1 MQVARAAPK
10 RLDGRM
16 LEFLKPRG
24 RADRPNGKR
33 NKTMRGKAAV
43 TFAARLTFEDVS
55 RSFGDMVA
63 LDHVSLD
70 VAPGEVLCLLGP
82 SGCGKTTLLR
92 IAAGVERPTGGRVL
106 LDEQEVA
113 GAQPLRA
120 AGKTRRGLDVPGLCA
135 LPASHHPRQCRLRLR
150 SLSRAE
156 AKAEALAA
164 LQRVGLA
171 HCAHEYPHILSG
183 GEQQRVALARAIAP
197 RPSVVLMDEPFSGL
211 DSRLRESMREE
222 TLAILHETHATA
234 IIVTHDAEEAMRM
247 GDRVALLRKGRV
259 VQTGSALD
267 LYRAPKDILAARTF
281 SDLNE
286 IAARIE
292 QGSAAT
298 PLGTVCG
305 RWTCRGRRRHRLRA
319 AAWRAAARGGAGGAG
334 ARARCALS
342 RRRGAGRGRGAGAR
356 CSTARPRARGP
367 TCRLKARRSAYRWI
381 AARCLSSPP
390 RTARRRP
397 DAEPPACGP
406 SAALP

>member
-55 RSFGDMVA
+55 RSFGDTIA

-113 GAQPLRA
+113 GANRFVPPE
-120 AGKTRRGLDVPGLCA
+120 KRGVGLMFQDYALFPHLTILDNVAFG
-135 LPASHHPRQCRLRLR
+135 LR

-197 RPSVVLMDEPFSGL
+197 RPSVVFMDEPFSGL

-298 PLGTVCG
+298 PLGRFAADGLAEGADAIVCVRQRGVRLLEAGQGVPG
-305 RWTCRGRRRHRLRA
+305 RVRDARFLGDVALVEVAVQGLDAPLLARVRGA
-319 AAWRAAARGGAGGAG
+319 DVPPEGAEIGVSVDRGAVLIFPAENG
-334 ARARCALS
+334 ALS
-342 RRRGAGRGRGAGAR
+342 A
-356 CSTARPRARGP
+356 
-367 TCRLKARRSAYRWI
+367 
-381 AARCLSSPP
+381 
-390 RTARRRP
+390 
-397 DAEPPACGP
+397 
-406 SAALP
+406 